1 MKKNL
6 NVLSEN
12 TGKYKTFP
20 FPVTNE
26 VNMIDKNRKESTKT
40 ISSKLPFI
48 VNTRFLA
55 SSLLN
60 LVDNL
65 PEAIHKPKCKCGHDN
80 EKCEKC
86 VIKYIDWEC
95 FRQYTST

>member
-1 MKKNL
+1 M
-6 NVLSEN
+6 
-12 TGKYKTFP
+12 
-20 FPVTNE
+20 
-26 VNMIDKNRKESTKT
+26 
-40 ISSKLPFI
+40 
-48 VNTRFLA
+48 NTRFLA